1 MSKELSRVVHAK
13 RYSAKV
19 RSKRRPVTNPLNLL
33 LALAIPAHMNGYIHT
48 DIAIRIRY
56 IIKPIIIYKV
66 MMILKN
72 APRIFIMIY

>member
-1 MSKELSRVVHAK
+1 MSKEFSRVVHAK

-56 IIKPIIIYKV
+56 IIKPINIKGH
-66 MMILKN
+66 ILLFLKISV
-72 APRIFIMIY
+72 RQLRR